1 MNNSLYTHNT
11 TKGCTYLAQDYDSR
25 TSRISPAPYCGCVD
39 MHEDSS
45 FCTEHY
51 PVVYQV
57 GSGLRKRH
65 KDIRVAN
72 TVWTL
77 ESLFH
82 EVVAELE
89 AEGVDF
95 D

>member
-1 MNNSLYTHNT
+1 MNT
-11 TKGCTYLAQDYDSR
+11 CTYLGVDYDPR
-25 TSRISPAPYCGCVD
+25 TSRISPAPYCGCATNGFSNYC
-39 MHEDSS
+39 E
-45 FCTEHY
+45 THY

-65 KDIRVAN
+65 KDIRVAEA
-72 TVWTL
+72 VWTL

-89 AEGVDF
+89 SEGVDF